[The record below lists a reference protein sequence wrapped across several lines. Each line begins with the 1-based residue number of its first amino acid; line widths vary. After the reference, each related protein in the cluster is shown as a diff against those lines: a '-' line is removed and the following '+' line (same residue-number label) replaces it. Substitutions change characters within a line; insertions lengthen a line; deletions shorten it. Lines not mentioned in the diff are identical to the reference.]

1 MSAPAAPAMPAAPA
15 APETP
20 FSQPYATR
28 AEASDAFAS
37 HVNRGKVNLFRAL
50 FAGQGGELIMGQ
62 REGARFAD
70 AYSGRWLWNCHC
82 NGGTFNLGHRPPA
95 VVAALR
101 DALEHLDIG
110 NHHLVSGLRAHL
122 AARLAATTDGRLPGV
137 VFGVGGGEA
146 NDLAIKVARART
158 GKQRIISASGGYHGH
173 TGLALAAGDPAY
185 RRPFGANPP
194 GFTQVPWNDLGALAR
209 ELGAGDSAAVLL
221 ETIPATLGMALP
233 DPGYLAAAADLAH
246 QRGALLI
253 LDEVQT
259 GLGRTGTF
267 WGYQHE
273 GVTPDM
279 VTTGKGLSGGMY
291 PLTATLMTADLHGF
305 FDEHPFIHI
314 STFGGAELGCVAA
327 EAMLDVTLAPG
338 FLARVT
344 ALGERFRR
352 GLAGLPVKLR
362 QRGLFMGLDL
372 GTPGA
377 APPATRKLLE
387 HGIFA
392 LWANHDT
399 AVVQLL
405 PALTITDAEADA
417 IIAAL
422 CEALS

>member
-101 DALEHLDIG
+101 DALDHLDIG

-146 NDLAIKVARART
+146 NDLAIKIARART

-194 GFTQVPWNDLGALAR
+194 GFTQVPWNDL
-209 ELGAGDSAAVLL
+209 
-221 ETIPATLGMALP
+221 
-233 DPGYLAAAADLAH
+233 
-246 QRGALLI
+246 GALLI